1 MRAARHGTALPQP
14 GASPELS
21 GDATSETRFSS
32 SFRGSS
38 LTSYFAPFVCTPKSE
53 RRRSPRDSPPPRSPC
68 GLRRAG
74 PRPAGR
80 GERRSQL
87 LSRPRRSARGA
98 ARPRPPPPRRPGP
111 PSARSAPRPGRSH
124 RDPPG
129 AAPPAPRSRSGGAPS
144 AQGERAAAAG
154 VRQRPAA
161 PPPSSTR
168 GRSRV
173 GGRRRAGPPRGAGE
187 AAPREERRCPSRQRP
202 RGGTPGGPGCRGKE
216 RKERGSAAE
225 PRRRRIDG
233 ETRRSLTGRSSAP
246 LRSTRR
252 RRLPA
257 EPAPRARRSRG
268 GLTQGPGRG
277 RPRAPARGG
286 ASAPP
291 RLQLGRRRTPPRAR
305 PHRRLAPP
313 PRRALPGS
321 FSPAQAWRRL
331 ASGCSHWPSPCARSG
346 AVGAPLAAPRV
357 CTHAIRQSE
366 GPLRGGGRGG
376 KAGPRQPP
384 PRVASRRQLRLAPHA
399 RGGGEARSEG
409 SARHTCRQLLQRRN
423 GRHRWQTRAVA
434 CTERLGSADPPQGR
448 GPRGSAAGKRL
459 GARAALR
466 SHLDLER

>member
-87 LSRPRRSARGA
+87 LSRPRRSARG
-98 ARPRPPPPRRPGP
+98 RRPGP

-305 PHRRLAPP
+305 PHRRLAALCPGPSPP
-313 PRRALPGS
+313 HKLGGVWRAAAPIG
-321 FSPAQAWRRL
+321 RRL
-331 ASGCSHWPSPCARSG
+331 ARGRAPSARHWPRLVCVHTPSANPRGLCEGGGGAERRAPGSLLPGWPLGGSCIWRRTRGVGGRPVRRARPGTPAGSCCSDGTAATGGKRGPWRARSG
-346 AVGAPLAAPRV
+346 SAPPILLRAGAHAA
-357 CTHAIRQSE
+357 AQ
-366 GPLRGGGRGG
+366 G
-376 KAGPRQPP
+376 
-384 PRVASRRQLRLAPHA
+384 
-399 RGGGEARSEG
+399 G
-409 SARHTCRQLLQRRN
+409 SASELGPPFAHT
-423 GRHRWQTRAVA
+423 
-434 CTERLGSADPPQGR
+434 
-448 GPRGSAAGKRL
+448 
-459 GARAALR
+459 
-466 SHLDLER
+466 